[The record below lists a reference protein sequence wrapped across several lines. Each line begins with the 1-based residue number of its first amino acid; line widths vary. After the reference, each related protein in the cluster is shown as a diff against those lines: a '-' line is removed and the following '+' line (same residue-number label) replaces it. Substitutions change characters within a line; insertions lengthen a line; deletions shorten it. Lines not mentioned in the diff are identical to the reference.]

1 MHMAKMGNKMIT
13 LCTVAVGMIYTAGYI
28 TTESPK
34 AEVEQASQN
43 ITESTPQPKA
53 PSSTSDITTKKVKS
67 TYKDGTYYGQGANR
81 IGSVAVAVTIQKDK
95 ITSVQ
100 ITDCTTSYSQS
111 YIDDLP
117 QQVVDRQSA
126 DVDVVSGATRSTED
140 FQEAVQNALLQAKQ
154 ANVSYKT
161 QNTGSVTG
169 NA

>member
-1 MHMAKMGNKMIT
+1 MAKMGNKMIT

-34 AEVEQASQN
+34 AEVEQTSQN
-43 ITESTPQPKA
+43 ITESIPQPKA
-53 PSSTSDITTKKVKS
+53 SSSTSDITTKKVKS
-67 TYKDGTYYGQGANR
+67 TYKDGTYYGQGANH

>member
-1 MHMAKMGNKMIT
+1 MNMAKMGNKMIT

-28 TTESPK
+28 VTESPK
-34 AEVEQASQN
+34 VEGAQTSQN
-43 ITESTPQPKA
+43 TTKPTVQSKQPSA
-53 PSSTSDITTKKVKS
+53 TSNMSIKKVKS
-67 TYKDGTYYGQGANR
+67 TYKDGTYYGQGTNR

-117 QQVVDRQSA
+117 QQVLDRQSS

-140 FQEAVQNALLQAKQ
+140 FQEAVQIALLQAKQ
-154 ANVSYKT
+154 ANF
-161 QNTGSVTG
+161 
-169 NA
+169 

>member
-1 MHMAKMGNKMIT
+1 MAKMGNKMIT

-34 AEVEQASQN
+34 VEGAQASQK
-43 ITESTPQPKA
+43 ITELKPQYKEPSTT
-53 PSSTSDITTKKVKS
+53 SNRSTKNVKS

-95 ITSVQ
+95 ITSIQ

-154 ANVSYKT
+154 ANL
-161 QNTGSVTG
+161 
-169 NA
+169 

>member
-1 MHMAKMGNKMIT
+1 MAKMGNKMIT

-28 TTESPK
+28 ATESSK
-34 AEVEQASQN
+34 IEVAQASKN
-43 ITESTPQPKA
+43 ITASMPQSKVSPT
-53 PSSTSDITTKKVKS
+53 TSDSAAKNVRSI
-67 TYKDGTYYGQGANR
+67 YKDGTYYGQGTNR

-111 YIDDLP
+111 YIDELP
-117 QQVVDRQSA
+117 QQVLNRQST

-140 FQEAVQNALLQAKQ
+140 FQEAVQDALLQAKQ
-154 ANVSYKT
+154 DNVSYNK

-169 NA
+169 NV

>member
-1 MHMAKMGNKMIT
+1 MAKMGNKMIT
-13 LCTVAVGMIYTAGYI
+13 LCTVAVGMIYTGGYI

-34 AEVEQASQN
+34 TEVAQPSTTSN
-43 ITESTPQPKA
+43 ISTKN
-53 PSSTSDITTKKVKS
+53 VKS
-67 TYKDGTYYGQGANR
+67 IYKDGTYYGQGANR
-81 IGSVAVAVTIQKDK
+81 IGSVAVAVTLQKDK

-100 ITDCTTSYSQS
+100 ITDCTTSYSRS

-154 ANVSYKT
+154 ANL
-161 QNTGSVTG
+161 
-169 NA
+169 

>member
-1 MHMAKMGNKMIT
+1 MAKMGNKMIS

-34 AEVEQASQN
+34 VEVAQTSRNMTELMPQSKEPSTNSN
-43 ITESTPQPKA
+43 ISAKN
-53 PSSTSDITTKKVKS
+53 VKS
-67 TYKDGTYYGQGANR
+67 VYKDGTYYGQGANR

-117 QQVVDRQSA
+117 QQVLDRQS
-126 DVDVVSGATRSTED
+126 VDVVSGATRSTED

-154 ANVSYKT
+154 ANL
-161 QNTGSVTG
+161 
-169 NA
+169 